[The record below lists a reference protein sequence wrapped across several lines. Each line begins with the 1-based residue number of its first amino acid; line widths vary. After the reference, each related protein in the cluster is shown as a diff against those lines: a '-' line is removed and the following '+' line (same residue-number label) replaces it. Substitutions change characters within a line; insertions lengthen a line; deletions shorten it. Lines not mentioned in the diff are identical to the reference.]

1 MWIEDGFITVAVG
14 KPMALPSPKAPK
26 RSAVRV
32 PGTISP
38 TLSSHAHRA
47 CTAGPR
53 TRLVR
58 EVTVGG

>member
-1 MWIEDGFITVAVG
+1 MWIEDGFSTVAVG
-14 KPMALPSPKAPK
+14 NPIALPSPNAPK

-32 PGTISP
+32 SGAISP
-38 TLSSHAHRA
+38 TLSSHAQRA

-58 EVTVGG
+58 EVTSGG